1 MILKKWDRHYPL
13 DSIVFYLIY
22 LITCSIK
29 FAVKSCHYFLW
40 LLSFLLPSPP
50 PTSVPPSC
58 PPSFLPSFLSHYI
71 PHNLPPSPSLHNFHN
86 CHHMN
91 VFMSHLI
98 RRPSSSFTLIS
109 ISFCFLFRPP
119 CFPSITSQSI
129 LTFFV
134 SLLFPFF

>member
-50 PTSVPPSC
+50 PYLRS
-58 PPSFLPSFLSHYI
+58 SFLPSLLPSFFSLSLH
-71 PHNLPPSPSLHNFHN
+71 PSQPPLPPSPSLHN